1 MSISEKA
8 KEDIPEKHPIDLLV
22 VGRLDYK
29 DRLGESPD
37 NLGYVLSGYVYNDKN
52 THGRHPFKNDTQ
64 IRTSLVTKE
73 EIGEDGYK
81 YVHTLNSV
89 YRIIK

>member
-1 MSISEKA
+1 MDTHIVKDTPN
-8 KEDIPEKHPIDLLV
+8 KQPIDLLV

-37 NLGYVLSGYVYNDKN
+37 NLGYVLFGYVYNDKN
-52 THGRHPFKNDTQ
+52 TYGKHPFKNDTQ
-64 IRTSLVTKE
+64 IHTSLITKE
-73 EIGEDGYK
+73 EVGEDGHTYA
-81 YVHTLNSV
+81 HTLNSV